1 MEIRAFA
8 EAVLFSADLDL
19 KLASP
24 DSFSDDKPGAE
35 VCVPAAPGRPVW
47 LPMVAVKPVPPAPSP
62 TGLES
67 ALARGQALHSFAHH
81 ELQAL
86 ELMALA
92 LLRFPDAP
100 KGFRRGL
107 VKILTDEQRHFRLY
121 QARAEHWGV
130 GLGDV
135 GMGHFFWDTVA
146 PIETP
151 ADFIAALSLTYEQA
165 NLDFAKYWG
174 DAFCAVDDVRSAAVL
189 QEVYEDEIAHVRHG
203 VAWFDRLAGNCEFE
217 TYRKRLVFPLSP
229 GRGKGPIFNREGR
242 ERAGLSTEF
251 IDEMEITNVS
261 RGRPP
266 RVFSFEPFVEER
278 AAGRTPKAEALVI
291 QSDLSSLPMFLAHR
305 DDVVLADRP
314 GLRCL
319 HRLHD
324 LGVAIPEFA
333 STMADLGGRLLGAEA
348 PWGTV
353 EDVRRVDKVASVEI
367 RKNFYGAHPSEFWV
381 SDDTHVVRTVAEAAS
396 FFGRSWIAKA
406 PLSAAGQRRVLLDQ
420 KPAESWLR
428 RQLEAGPVVVEPW
441 YSRCI
446 DLSVQLEVDDDG
458 ARTLGVSRFWT
469 ASNGAYRGS
478 VIGPWSMGLP
488 GDVLRALHGGGG
500 SSLINGALADMGK
513 YVGAQLHAL
522 GHRGPVGIDAMVVH
536 TEAGLRMLPILEIN
550 PRITMGRIAIAV
562 HKQTGGR
569 GGWFFFTDSM
579 AKAAGYADR
588 ATLIEA
594 VESCSGTVFTTDPH
608 TATHT
613 LTALSVANNWKT
625 AQEQWSGVGL
635 PWPK

>member
-24 DSFSDDKPGAE
+24 ESFTDDKPGAE
-35 VCVPAAPGRPVW
+35 VGVPSAPGRPLW
-47 LPMVAVKPVPPAPSP
+47 LPMVAVKPVPQAPTP
-62 TGLES
+62 MGLEN
-67 ALARGQALHSFAHH
+67 ALSRGQALHSFAHH

-100 KGFRRGL
+100 KAFRRGL

-121 QARAEHWGV
+121 QERAEHWGV

-146 PIETP
+146 PIDTP
-151 ADFIAALSLTYEQA
+151 ADFVAALCLTYEQA
-165 NLDFAKYWG
+165 NLDFAKYWA

-189 QEVYEDEIAHVRHG
+189 QEVYEDEISHVRHG
-203 VAWFDRLAGNCEFE
+203 VFWFDRLAGNCDFE

-229 GRGKGPIFNREGR
+229 GRGKGPIFNRDGR
-242 ERAGLSTEF
+242 ERAGLSAEF

-266 RVFSFEPFVEER
+266 RVFTFEPFVEER

-291 QSDLSSLPMFLAHR
+291 QSDLASLPMFLAHR
-305 DDVVLADRP
+305 DDVVVSERP
-314 GLRCL
+314 GMRCL

-324 LGVAIPEFA
+324 LGISIPQFA
-333 STMADLGGRLLGAEA
+333 PTMDHLGGRLLGAKA

-353 EDVRRVDKVASVEI
+353 EDVQRVDKVVAVEL
-367 RKNFYGAHPSEFWV
+367 RKNFYSSHPSDFWV
-381 SDDTHVVRTVAEAAS
+381 SDDSHVVRTVEEASA
-396 FFGRSWIAKA
+396 FLGRPWIAKA

-420 KPAESWLR
+420 KPAESWLK

-441 YSRCI
+441 YARCI
-446 DLSVQLEVDDDG
+446 DLSVQLEVADDG
-458 ARTLGVSRFWT
+458 ARILGVSRFWT

-478 VIGPWSMGLP
+478 VIGPWSMGLS

-500 SSLINGALADMGK
+500 SSQINRALADMGTI
-513 YVGAQLHAL
+513 VGAHLHAL
-522 GHRGPVGIDAMVVH
+522 GHRGAAGIDAMVVH
-536 TEAGLRMLPILEIN
+536 TDAGLRMLPILEIN
-550 PRITMGRIAIAV
+550 PRVTMGRIAIAV
-562 HKQTGGR
+562 HKQTGAR
-569 GGWFFFTDSM
+569 GGWFFFTDTV
-579 AKAAGYADR
+579 AKAAGFVDR
-588 ATLIEA
+588 SSLIEA
-594 VESCSGTVFTTDPH
+594 VQSCPGTVFTTDPH
-608 TATHT
+608 TAKHT
-613 LTALSVANNWKT
+613 LTALSVAKNWKT
-625 AQEQWSGVGL
+625 AHDQWTTLGL
-635 PWPK
+635 PWPE

>member
-1 MEIRAFA
+1 MEIRDFA

-24 DSFSDDKPGAE
+24 ESFTDDKPGAE
-35 VCVPAAPGRPVW
+35 VGVPSAPGRPLW
-47 LPMVAVKPVPPAPSP
+47 LPMVAVKPVPQAPTP
-62 TGLES
+62 LGLED
-67 ALARGQALHSFAHH
+67 ALSRGQALHSFAHH

-92 LLRFPDAP
+92 LLRFPEAP
-100 KGFRRGL
+100 KAFRRGL

-121 QARAEHWGV
+121 QERAEHWGV

-146 PIETP
+146 PIDTP
-151 ADFIAALSLTYEQA
+151 ADFVAALCLTYEQA

-174 DAFCAVDDVRSAAVL
+174 DAFCAVDDVQSAAVL
-189 QEVYEDEIAHVRHG
+189 QEVYEDEISHVRHG
-203 VAWFDRLAGNCEFE
+203 VFWFDRLAGNCDFE

-229 GRGKGPIFNREGR
+229 GRGKGPIFNRDGR
-242 ERAGLSTEF
+242 ERAGLSAEF

-266 RVFSFEPFVEER
+266 RVFTFEPFVEER

-291 QSDLSSLPMFLAHR
+291 QSDLASLPMFLAHR
-305 DDVVLADRP
+305 DDVVVSERP

-324 LGVAIPEFA
+324 LGIAIPEFA
-333 STMADLGGRLLGAEA
+333 PTMDHLGDRLLGAKA

-353 EDVRRVDKVASVEI
+353 EDVRRVDKVVAVEL
-367 RKNFYGAHPSEFWV
+367 RKNFYSSHPSDFWV
-381 SDDTHVVRTVAEAAS
+381 SDESHVVRTVEEASA
-396 FFGRSWIAKA
+396 FLGRPWIAKA

-420 KPAESWLR
+420 KTTESWLK

-441 YSRCI
+441 YARCI
-446 DLSVQLEVDDDG
+446 DLSVQLEVADDG
-458 ARTLGVSRFWT
+458 ARILGVSRFWT

-478 VIGPWSMGLP
+478 VIGPWSMGLS

-500 SSLINGALADMGK
+500 SSQINRALADMGTT
-513 YVGAQLHAL
+513 VGAHLHAL
-522 GHRGPVGIDAMVVH
+522 GHRGSAGIDAMVVH

-550 PRITMGRIAIAV
+550 PRVTMGRIAIAV
-562 HKQTGGR
+562 HKQTGAR
-569 GGWFFFTDSM
+569 GGWFFFTDSV
-579 AKAAGYADR
+579 AKAAGFVDR
-588 ATLIEA
+588 PRLIEA
-594 VESCSGTVFTTDPH
+594 VQSCPGTVFTTDPH
-608 TATHT
+608 TAKHT
-613 LTALSVANNWKT
+613 LTALSVAKNWKT
-625 AQEQWSGVGL
+625 AHEQWTTLGL
-635 PWPK
+635 PWPD